1 MNMKKSLSSI
11 VLLSIL
17 ALPASA
23 FAELPNFVMQATPN
37 NQNST
42 IEKQLKSV
50 QFNKKRIDIKNTI
63 NQLKEK
69 TQILKPELL
78 KENIIEP
85 QKQNQLE
92 KNTKRSEKHTQK
104 PKQVRRIIKNNLAVP
119 PKMLGSKIILKLNN
133 PKLNITGSISSEDLG
148 VRVLKIK
155 NFKPS
160 DSISSRVGQNIE
172 FKTENAHDIALI
184 FEIPSSQDSFQLL
197 INEKQYTIN
206 IKDLKD
212 KNISLSHPDIKDID
226 LAFLTNKK
234 ILKESK
240 DYEFENKNNKIAKR
254 LQQVRQ
260 NSEKKQE
267 CKNLLLE
274 LKQTEYDGFEEKA
287 ENYFKLLEANPSIT
301 ACKAARRAFQKTK
314 EEIKELRYKNKKIM
328 FRDAAEGWFKS
339 HVERISQ
346 RMVRGVKLFQGYKDI
361 GGKLTGNFGPL
372 NEVKLGELLKVALI
386 SAGHQASEN
395 ATTDVQQ
402 NHWAS
407 GFAQTA
413 KDLNLSIALE
423 LSDLNRPVTRGQVL
437 QTFAE
442 SLMLINPLDPTAN
455 SSSCDFDR
463 MKNAFADFDSTH
475 PQALAT
481 CIFVQDEIIKGS
493 QGNLMLD
500 GPTNRAE
507 IAKILNNVLDKYV
520 DSEETI
526 EEVELEETMN
536 DLDEELDTLEDE
548 LNDAIEDLEEEL
560 GDELED
566 AVEQMLDITE
576 ELIEEILDDDEDEE
590 NNNSDDNT
598 VESNDDLGPND
609 PTIEADENE
618 DQIETQEQEEN
629 SNSESQ
635 DQDEN
640 SSSGSQGQE
649 VNQEEQNQQ
658 PAQDQ

>member
-1 MNMKKSLSSI
+1 MKKSLSSI

-23 FAELPNFVMQATPN
+23 FAELPNFVMRATPYTQNIKKTLIEN
-37 NQNST
+37 NLTPTNFNNLRIKYKDT
-42 IEKQLKSV
+42 INEFKEKAPVLKQDLYKGNILEKKPV
-50 QFNKKRIDIKNTI
+50 INKIKNNLEFEPKKLNTLDDKLP
-63 NQLKEK
+63 QTLEVLK
-69 TQILKPELL
+69 
-78 KENIIEP
+78 
-85 QKQNQLE
+85 
-92 KNTKRSEKHTQK
+92 KHTQK
-104 PKQVRRIIKNNLAVP
+104 PKQIKRIIKNNLAIP
-119 PKMLGSKIILKLNN
+119 PKMLGTKMILKLNN
-133 PKLNITGSISSEDLG
+133 PKVNITGSISTKDLG
-148 VRVLKIK
+148 VRVLKLK

-160 DSISSRVGQNIE
+160 DKISSRVGQSIE

-184 FEIPSSQDSFQLL
+184 FEIPNSQDSFELL
-197 INEKQYTIN
+197 LNEKQYIIN

-226 LAFLTNKK
+226 LAYLTNKK

-254 LQQVRQ
+254 LQLVRQ

-301 ACKAARRAFQKTK
+301 ACKAARRAFQNTK

-346 RMVRGVKLFQGYKDI
+346 RMVRGVKLFQGYKDVR
-361 GGKLTGNFGPL
+361 GKLTGNFGPL

-386 SAGHQASEN
+386 SAGHQESVNVTA
-395 ATTDVQQ
+395 AVQQ

-442 SLMLINPLDPTAN
+442 SLMLINPLNPTAN

-526 EEVELEETMN
+526 EEAELEETM
-536 DLDEELDTLEDE
+536 DELEEELDRLEDE
-548 LNDAIEDLEEEL
+548 LDDT
-560 GDELED
+560 
-566 AVEQMLDITE
+566 VEQMLNVTE
-576 ELIEEILDDDEDEE
+576 DLIDNILDDNQEDEE

-598 VESNDDLGPND
+598 VESNDELEPND

-629 SNSESQ
+629 SNAESQ
-635 DQDEN
+635 DQDL
-640 SSSGSQGQE
+640 
-649 VNQEEQNQQ
+649 NQDEQNQQ